1 MAVREGLSF
10 ETPIESDCAPLHEP
24 VASLIA
30 AGLEIHCLRDC
41 TRGGLA
47 ASLVEIAG
55 AARLPLRIEETA
67 IPVHEAVQGA
77 CEMLGLDP
85 LYVANEGRF
94 VCFLPA
100 AQADRALEILR
111 AHPQSKDATRIGEVT
126 GDTPGLVTLISR
138 IGAARIMDLPS
149 GEQLPRI
156 C

>member
-1 MAVREGLSF
+1 
-10 ETPIESDCAPLHEP
+10 
-24 VASLIA
+24 
-30 AGLEIHCLRDC
+30 
-41 TRGGLA
+41 
-47 ASLVEIAG
+47 
-55 AARLPLRIEETA
+55 
-67 IPVHEAVQGA
+67 
-77 CEMLGLDP
+77 MLGLDP

-111 AHPQSKDATRIGEVT
+111 AHPHSKDAARIGEVT